1 MLQAGLTKP
10 VVHLEPNKALL
21 KPLEKD
27 LVPLYKLRRSGE
39 LAPMVALV
47 GFTYIG
53 YKLQYPEEYPLSS
66 DTTVTIPP
74 LTSLLTTFVGT
85 VTKWLVSPHDQAIA
99 ELAKTVD
106 SRASI
111 VSLYVE
117 LAAERSAQLYRDAEV
132 RQLKVFIT

>member
-47 GFTYIG
+47 GFTYVG

-74 LTSLLTTFVGT
+74 LTSLLTTL
-85 VTKWLVSPHDQAIA
+85 W
-99 ELAKTVD
+99 EL
-106 SRASI
+106 
-111 VSLYVE
+111 
-117 LAAERSAQLYRDAEV
+117 
-132 RQLKVFIT
+132 